1 MNFIKKLEA
10 SRAVYGIRNGLIKIL
25 PIILTGAFAL
35 VIMFFPIPAYQSF
48 IKNFLNGAFYTFLE
62 FINNVTLGLFSLY
75 MVISISS
82 SYMQLWELKLPYTFG
97 GPIVSIAC
105 FGILIGFGSPSFSIS
120 FLGVK
125 GMFAALL
132 SSLAGSSLFVF
143 FKNRL
148 REHHKEYADGTDYSF
163 NNSITI
169 IFPCLFAI
177 VIFAIINLIFVSIF
191 NVSGIQEFFI
201 IICSSIFDHIG
212 NEFIRGLLFIL
223 ISSILWFFG
232 IHGSNILEGVAEK
245 YFIPVIFQN
254 AAANFAGEEVTQIV
268 SKTFID
274 VFVLM
279 GGCGTTLCLLISLFI
294 FSKRR
299 CNKRLSKYAIIPM
312 LFNINETMVFGLPI
326 IFNTYFL
333 IPFILTP
340 LTCYIISYLATYWHL
355 VPIAISEVNW
365 TTPVLLGGYATTH
378 SIAGSLLQLCNL
390 IAGVFIYMPFIKM
403 YDIAMEKK
411 SLKYLDELIQI
422 YKDSEI
428 STIPVRLTELR
439 NELGALAKTLAL
451 DLKQSIGNQDFKI
464 FYQPQF
470 DNHNNC
476 IGVEALLRW
485 KHPVYGMIYPP
496 LVIKLAQ
503 EMNILPD
510 FERMIIE
517 KVFTEA
523 PQIHH
528 AIKHHCKISANV
540 TVETLRS
547 EGFEAF
553 LQEVMDVYGSSEYDL
568 CIEITEQMALKADDD
583 IEQLMS
589 RIRQMG
595 YKLAIDDFS
604 MGHTSLKYLQTS
616 QFDIVKLDGALVR
629 NLNTNTRSKDIVKSI
644 VYLSKSLGFSI
655 LAEYV
660 ETREIQTLLEE
671 IGCMQYQGYLYG
683 AAVPLDYF
691 TATMYGKN

>member
-25 PIILTGAFAL
+25 PIILTGAFTL
-35 VIMFFPIPAYQSF
+35 VLMFFPIPAYQTFIQNLFNGVFYSF
-48 IKNFLNGAFYTFLE
+48 LGFM
-62 FINNVTLGLFSLY
+62 NNVTLGLFSVY
-75 MVISISS
+75 MVISISTA
-82 SYMQLWELKLPYTFG
+82 YTQFWELKMPHTFG
-97 GPIVSIAC
+97 GVIVSLSC
-105 FGILIGFGSPSFSIS
+105 FGILIGFGSPSFSVS
-120 FLGVK
+120 YLGVK
-125 GMFAALL
+125 GMFAALIG
-132 SSLAGSSLFVF
+132 SLAGSSLFIF
-143 FKNRL
+143 FKQRL
-148 REHHKEYADGTDYSF
+148 PERHNQYADGTDFSF
-163 NNSITI
+163 NNSISIIWPTI
-169 IFPCLFAI
+169 LAI
-177 VIFAIINLIFVSIF
+177 VIFALINLIFVTLF

-201 IICSSIFDHIG
+201 NICSALFDHIR
-212 NEFIRGLLFIL
+212 NEFLRGLLFIL
-223 ISSILWFFG
+223 VSSILWFFG
-232 IHGSNILEGVAEK
+232 IHGSNILEGVVEK
-245 YFIPVIFQN
+245 FFIPVIFEN
-254 AAANFAGEEVTQIV
+254 AAASISGSTATSIV

-299 CNKRLSKYAIIPM
+299 CNRSLSKLAIIPM
-312 LFNINETMVFGLPI
+312 LFNINEIMVFGLPI

-340 LTCYIISYLATYWHL
+340 LACYIISYCATLWHL
-355 VPIAISEVNW
+355 VPVAVSEVNW

-378 SIAGSLLQLCNL
+378 SVAGALLQLFNL
-390 IAGVFIYMPFIKM
+390 VTGVFIYMPFIKM
-403 YDIAMEKK
+403 YDRAMEKK
-411 SLKYLDELIQI
+411 SQKYLDELIQI

-439 NELGALAKTLAL
+439 SELGALAKTLAL

-503 EMNILPD
+503 EINMLPD

-523 PQIHH
+523 PHIHH

-553 LQEVMDVYGSSEYDL
+553 LQEVMDVYGSSDYDL

-583 IEQLMS
+583 IEQLMV

-604 MGHTSLKYLQTS
+604 MGHTSLKYLQSS

-660 ETREIQTLLEE
+660 ETREIQALLEE
-671 IGCMQYQGYLYG
+671 IGCLQYQGYLYG
-683 AAVPLDYF
+683 AAVPLEYF
-691 TATMYGKN
+691 TATMYGKS